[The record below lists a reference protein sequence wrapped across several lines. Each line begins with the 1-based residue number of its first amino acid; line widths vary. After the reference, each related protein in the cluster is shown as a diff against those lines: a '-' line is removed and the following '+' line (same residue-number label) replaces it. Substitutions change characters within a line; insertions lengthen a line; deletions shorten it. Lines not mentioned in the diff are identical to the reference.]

1 MSATYDATSIKPLL
15 TAIVDLL
22 KPAGRNNHLPR
33 GVGSTRTEYKDGRA
47 AAAIGQLG
55 PSPTSYANR
64 GNEKGSTA
72 LPPLEPLA
80 ESVAATQKQVN
91 TSVARLFI
99 TAEKIPPSWENWPTS
114 MIGTKIEGLDEA
126 KQKIEDS
133 NNPLSAEMYYKAE
146 LDYVRNILRYR
157 NELEIM
163 EFGLKEVVQELDRRL
178 AEEYLQTLLQFKEE
192 NGNIAPYLPVHE
204 LGLRCGEDT
213 YSRYGLVAAIQSFTA
228 PKAGSSEIKPTTP
241 FSNQR
246 ANGSAPNKVLD
257 SFKNSTG
264 PSGPS
269 DKRPIIGDLGGRNI
283 PQRTSSSGSSTPAS
297 PASSSSSVSPA
308 SSSSSASDGAR
319 QNLLIFNDGDHA
331 ASSNGAIL

>member
-22 KPAGRNNHLPR
+22 KPAGRNIHLPR

-99 TAEKIPPSWENWPTS
+99 TAEKIPPSWENWPTT

>member
-1 MSATYDATSIKPLL
+1 MSATYDATSIKSLL

-22 KPAGRNNHLPR
+22 KPAGRNSHLPG
-33 GVGSTRTEYKDGRA
+33 GVGSTRTEYKDFRA
-47 AAAIGQLG
+47 AAAIGKLG
-55 PSPTSYANR
+55 PSLTSYANR

-80 ESVAATQKQVN
+80 DSVAATQKQVN
-91 TSVARLFI
+91 TSVARLFGGN
-99 TAEKIPPSWENWPTS
+99 KNIPSSWSNWPTS
-114 MIGTKIEGLDEA
+114 MIGTEIKGLDEA
-126 KQKIEDS
+126 KQKIEDPD
-133 NNPLSAEMYYKAE
+133 NLSAETYYTAE
-146 LDYVRNILRYR
+146 LDYVRKILRYR

-246 ANGSAPNKVLD
+246 ANGSAPNKVFD

-264 PSGPS
+264 PSGPV
-269 DKRPIIGDLGGRNI
+269 DKRPIIGDQGGRNT
-283 PQRTSSSGSSTPAS
+283 PQSSGSSTRAS
-297 PASSSSSVSPA
+297 PASRSSSVSPA
-308 SSSSSASDGAR
+308 SSSSSASDGAQ
-319 QNLLIFNDGDHA
+319 QNLLLFDDGDHA
-331 ASSNGAIL
+331 APSNGPIL